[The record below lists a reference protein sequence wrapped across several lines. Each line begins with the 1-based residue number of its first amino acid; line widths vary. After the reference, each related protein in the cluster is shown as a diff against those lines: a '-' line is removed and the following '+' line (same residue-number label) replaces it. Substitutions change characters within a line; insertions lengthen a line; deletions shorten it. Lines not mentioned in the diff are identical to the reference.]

1 MHPRPFMLQFGGQ
14 GVIIAPVLFREV
26 SKMRK
31 LLFAALAMIVVVST
45 LVFSSR
51 AENVSLR
58 GDYVEVRTASVFA
71 GACHYNGEVTT
82 TGRDALMAWNVT
94 SGKWNGV
101 DLTGMRTIAV
111 VSAAD
116 NLANAQA
123 GRRSELIMDKSASHD
138 QAVAML
144 DAIKSRYADALGQI
158 ISVRTAA
165 IDFKHEGKTYQVA
178 SAEAAINV
186 EAMPNDLCCRMPNL
200 VWYSPLVSL
209 GQRKVG
215 YTVKAL
221 YTGHTVGDNW
231 ERAGE
236 NSAFYGSFA
245 F

>member
-1 MHPRPFMLQFGGQ
+1 MKRLWMIMLV
-14 GVIIAPVLFREV
+14 GVVCVGAV
-26 SKMRK
+26 
-31 LLFAALAMIVVVST
+31 AM
-45 LVFSSR
+45 SSQ
-51 AENVSLR
+51 ADNTSVK

-94 SGKWNGV
+94 SGKWNSV
-101 DLTGMRTIAV
+101 DLTGVRALAV
-111 VSAAD
+111 ISSDD
-116 NLANAQA
+116 NLSNPEAA
-123 GRRSELIMDKSASHD
+123 RRSELIMDKSASHD

-144 DAIKSRYADALGQI
+144 EAIKSRYADSLGQI
-158 ISVRTAA
+158 ISVRTAP
-165 IDFKHEGKTYQVA
+165 ITFKHEGKTYEVN

-200 VWYSPLVSL
+200 IWYSPLVPL

-215 YTVKAL
+215 YTVRAL
-221 YTGHTVGDNW
+221 YSGHAVGDNW